1 MCRVTA
7 RKLFMN
13 LLKIQS
19 IYTNNITWELKNI
32 SVVLSETC
40 FLALLKNCKNVV
52 ASLHYNNQAAAVV
65 DYIIST
71 LKNFLSVILYGQVLL
86 FIVFFVRKFLFGS
99 FASQEIKKM
108 LKNTFF
114 FFYLQKIF
122 CI

>member
-52 ASLHYNNQAAAVV
+52 ASLHYNNQAATVV